1 MMRVSNY
8 LDVVRHWRGASVA
21 EPADAPGL
29 GPGVRK
35 DVGVRVSPLAPA
47 PTLTCTFRS
56 RAQTGTHSADP
67 ESPLANGLLTE
78 DLQPSAVKGHFKKR
92 GGVLVLLGRA
102 RARTRRGATAEVP
115 RWFQD

>member
-35 DVGVRVSPLAPA
+35 DVGVRVSPLAPGV
-47 PTLTCTFRS
+47 TCGFELPGANANAAVKAVLEANANQVVGKISLPISVPCIETRRLIPSRAWRS
-56 RAQTGTHSADP
+56 RPHPA
-67 ESPLANGLLTE
+67 
-78 DLQPSAVKGHFKKR
+78 
-92 GGVLVLLGRA
+92 
-102 RARTRRGATAEVP
+102 
-115 RWFQD
+115 